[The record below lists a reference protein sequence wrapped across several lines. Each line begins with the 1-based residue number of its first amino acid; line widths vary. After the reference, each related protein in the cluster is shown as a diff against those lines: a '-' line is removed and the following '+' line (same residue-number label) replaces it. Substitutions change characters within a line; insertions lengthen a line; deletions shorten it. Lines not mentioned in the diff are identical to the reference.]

1 MNYEYNKHYID
12 EYPGYVKKVITDIR
26 ELYNYLKTFHGNNK
40 YRKCYPNFLINLMNG
55 KFKWINKYKNAHNQ
69 SKRI

>member
-40 YRKCYPNFLINLMNG
+40 YRNCHPNIPYQFDEWEIQMDINLFFKKVKKMN
-55 KFKWINKYKNAHNQ
+55 
-69 SKRI
+69 